1 MYLIRTFIVCTFGTG
16 KCKLKISSVQ
26 VSRFRSRSIALGSGD
41 KVYYSLQPSNNAR
54 ICTDLLHLCPV
65 ELMHSILQSTVEY
78 GMVVEIQQQSAN
90 APRVILRSPLRI
102 MYACYLWVRIFVY
115 IVYECIFMYVCM
127 WLFVCVCV
135 LVCVSACVSVCVWST
150 NTRTLRVILI
160 LKSLL
165 NN

>member
-1 MYLIRTFIVCTFGTG
+1 MYLICTFIFCTSGTG
-16 KCKLKISSVQ
+16 NCKLKTSSVQ
-26 VSRFRSRSIALGSGD
+26 VSGFKSRSIALGSGD

-115 IVYECIFMYVCM
+115 IVYECIYSCVCVYVV
-127 WLFVCVCV
+127 VCVCV
-135 LVCVSACVSVCVWST
+135 CACLCVCMCVCMCV
-150 NTRTLRVILI
+150 VH
-160 LKSLL
+160 KY
-165 NN
+165 

>member
-1 MYLIRTFIVCTFGTG
+1 MYLICTFIFCTFGTG
-16 KCKLKISSVQ
+16 NCKLKTSSVQ
-26 VSRFRSRSIALGSGD
+26 VSGFKSRSIALGSGD

-115 IVYECIFMYVCM
+115 IVYECIFMCMCLYGCLCVCVC
-127 WLFVCVCV
+127 LFVCLHVC
-135 LVCVSACVSVCVWST
+135 LYVCGPQILGHSELYLKY
-150 NTRTLRVILI
+150 LRVY
-160 LKSLL
+160 
-165 NN
+165 